1 MAAWGG
7 IGLFGIAFLDS
18 FVLSFPLL
26 MDLLVIELS
35 LLNRHR
41 MPYYAAMATS
51 GSLCG
56 ATALY
61 FLARKG
67 GEKLFNKR
75 AGRRAKRIRKWVDE
89 HAFLSVFI
97 PAILPPPFPFEPFI
111 VAEGVFQAPLRTFL
125 LGILAGRGLRYFAE
139 GLLARRYGDSA
150 TQLLVHHKLA
160 FALIFVGLCAAVYL
174 GYRLIE
180 RGSNN
185 G

>member
-7 IGLFGIAFLDS
+7 IGLFGVAFLDS

-41 MPYYAAMATS
+41 MVYYATMATA

-67 GEKLFNKR
+67 GEKLFSKR
-75 AGRRAKRIRKWVDE
+75 AGRRAKRIRRWVDK

-125 LGILAGRGLRYFAE
+125 LAILLGRGLRYFAE
-139 GLLARRYGDSA
+139 GLLARRYGDAA
-150 TQLLVHHKLA
+150 THMLVHHKLA
-160 FALIFVGLCAAVYL
+160 FGLAFAAICAGFYLI
-174 GYRLIE
+174 YRLFD
-180 RGSNN
+180 RGDKH
-185 G
+185 